1 MLCPAKPAA
10 PNITDN
16 ATGLEAQQPNGA
28 TATGGS
34 NGHGKPSPPT
44 EHNTATYAQAST
56 VNLIASTR
64 SIGFAI
70 TTSHRC
76 AAHATR
82 GTEPPATSNAP
93 RSTDGEGEG
102 AATHDEHPRKTP
114 APAKYAF
121 KGRSGWV
128 SHEAYRNPRGV

>member
-70 TTSHRC
+70 TTSDDVPRMQLEERSHQRQ
-76 AAHATR
+76 ATR
-82 GTEPPATSNAP
+82 RGRPTGRGRGP
-93 RSTDGEGEG
+93 RRMTN
-102 AATHDEHPRKTP
+102 TP
-114 APAKYAF
+114 ARPQPPQNTHSKA
-121 KGRSGWV
+121 
-128 SHEAYRNPRGV
+128 EAGG